1 MPFIVGCS
9 KGKHKD
15 YQVWGSESNCMKK
28 MKKCSSFKEWINE
41 FEIVFNESLYDRI
54 NDLDY
59 LLELPQL
66 ENEPVT
72 KELIKKLFKLHLTT
86 LKKSNT
92 VEDVKEKMNAR
103 TAYADMVKK
112 LPHDIKAPF
121 LNLVK
126 DGNLGNFMDSLS
138 ER

>member
-41 FEIVFNESLYDRI
+41 FEIVFNESLYDRL

-59 LLELPQL
+59 LLEVPQL
-66 ENEPVT
+66 QNEPVT
-72 KELIKKLFKLHLTT
+72 KNLIKKLFKLHLTT
-86 LKKSNT
+86 LKISKNSKD
-92 VEDVKEKMNAR
+92 VEEITKAR
-103 TAYADMVKK
+103 DDYKIGLEK
-112 LPHDIKAPF
+112 LPHDIRFPF

-126 DGNLGNFMDSLS
+126 DGNLGNFMDSIS
-138 ER
+138 KR

>member
-41 FEIVFNESLYDRI
+41 FEIVFNESLYDRL

-59 LLELPQL
+59 LLEVPQL
-66 ENEPVT
+66 QNEPVT
-72 KELIKKLFKLHLTT
+72 KNLIKKLFKLHLTT
-86 LKKSNT
+86 LKISKNPKD
-92 VEDVKEKMNAR
+92 VEEITKAR
-103 TAYADMVKK
+103 DDYKIGLEK